1 MKRFLCLL
9 FSIVMMLAVLPF
21 AAFAEGGTEQ
31 DPFEDI
37 TTPHLL
43 LMEAE
48 TGAVM
53 YERKGYEKA
62 YPAST
67 TKLMTAILAAENI
80 QDMSRVVTVG
90 WRAVSG
96 FGPKSSLMGLKGGEE
111 IALIDVLHGLMMR
124 SGNDAAKELAIET
137 VAEVYGD
144 AVEESDAVDKFL
156 EMMNDKAA
164 EIGMVNTHFATVDG
178 RHNEEHY
185 TTAYDFA
192 LLMQYVLKN
201 ELVSEV
207 ISTVTYDIPPNN
219 KHSAGYHLENSNK
232 LICKKETDTTSF
244 LYEYC
249 IGGKTGETNQA
260 GYCLAS
266 ASKKDDVTLIL
277 IQFGDSNA
285 NGRLTTYRYKVA
297 KEIYDWGFSNYGEM
311 TLEEIGV
318 ETEFTIQTTGYSPF
332 DEQLGKLDVR
342 ADIDGLSVK
351 GIMTDLYKLKAA
363 PDAINVEIHIDNPT
377 APINEGDLIGHA
389 EYYIDGVTPISAP
402 LYACRSIAAAAEIK
416 EQESPANINI
426 NNTPP
431 PDSGEIGKLRFA
443 QSAGGSEYSVWVY
456 YENSLYNM
464 TDKAWYYVYCS
475 DGLFRISSAPE
486 AAKRIVLYKQ
496 MFDSEGQPYYSKVDS
511 VGDGGIF
518 IITSDGYALSSEK
531 ADGTLKAVLLDET
544 GDTITSDVIPEIL
557 WKLESNGNGYKISQS
572 SKYLTRD
579 PGSGMVFWIVVG
591 SVVLFIV
598 ILIMLIAQHNRTGGY
613 RKRRRRNRSRSLR
626 TPRRRDRFGRSGR

>member
-144 AVEESDAVDKFL
+144 AVEEADAVDKFL

-249 IGGKTGETNQA
+249 IGGKT
-260 GYCLAS
+260 
-266 ASKKDDVTLIL
+266 
-277 IQFGDSNA
+277 
-285 NGRLTTYRYKVA
+285 
-297 KEIYDWGFSNYGEM
+297 
-311 TLEEIGV
+311 
-318 ETEFTIQTTGYSPF
+318 
-332 DEQLGKLDVR
+332 
-342 ADIDGLSVK
+342 
-351 GIMTDLYKLKAA
+351 
-363 PDAINVEIHIDNPT
+363 
-377 APINEGDLIGHA
+377 
-389 EYYIDGVTPISAP
+389 
-402 LYACRSIAAAAEIK
+402 
-416 EQESPANINI
+416 
-426 NNTPP
+426 
-431 PDSGEIGKLRFA
+431 
-443 QSAGGSEYSVWVY
+443 
-456 YENSLYNM
+456 
-464 TDKAWYYVYCS
+464 
-475 DGLFRISSAPE
+475 
-486 AAKRIVLYKQ
+486 
-496 MFDSEGQPYYSKVDS
+496 
-511 VGDGGIF
+511 
-518 IITSDGYALSSEK
+518 
-531 ADGTLKAVLLDET
+531 
-544 GDTITSDVIPEIL
+544 
-557 WKLESNGNGYKISQS
+557 
-572 SKYLTRD
+572 
-579 PGSGMVFWIVVG
+579 
-591 SVVLFIV
+591 
-598 ILIMLIAQHNRTGGY
+598 
-613 RKRRRRNRSRSLR
+613 
-626 TPRRRDRFGRSGR
+626 